1 VDEGRVAQLSDDI
14 IKAYRAAR
22 YGVEWTAGAFHLTI
36 DEPNRRLAALFK
48 HFGVNCAAYLTAW
61 NPESQPTPA
70 AANNAAQA
78 RLEAELDGWAIAR
91 IGGWGEDA
99 ADEWPAERSTLAIGL
114 DRARAESLAT
124 AFRQN
129 AFVWI
134 GADIIPR
141 LVLMR

>member
-1 VDEGRVAQLSDDI
+1 VDEGRVTQLSNDI
-14 IKAYRAAR
+14 IKAYRAAQYR
-22 YGVEWTAGAFHLTI
+22 VEWSGGGFHLTI
-36 DEPNRRLAALFK
+36 DEPAPRLAAVFK

-78 RLEAELDGWAIAR
+78 RLETELDGWAITR
-91 IGGWGEDA
+91 IGGWGDDA
-99 ADEWPAERSTLAIGL
+99 AGEWPAERSTLAIGL
-114 DRARAESLAT
+114 DRARAESIAA